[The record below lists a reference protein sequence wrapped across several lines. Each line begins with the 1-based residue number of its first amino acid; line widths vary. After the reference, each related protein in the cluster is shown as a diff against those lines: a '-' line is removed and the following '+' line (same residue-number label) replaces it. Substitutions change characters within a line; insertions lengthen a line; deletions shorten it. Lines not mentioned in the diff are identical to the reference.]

1 MKSVR
6 VVALSLLAGVLAG
19 AAPSLAQE
27 QPLVTGAEGVP
38 VPKKTKDARPVY
50 PAEALA
56 QGLRGIVILD
66 LLIDVQGHVASV
78 AVIRSIPGLDAAAI
92 AAARQWE
99 YEPVRVAGKPVSL
112 KHTVPITFT
121 LTLPPLVRDPGIPEL
136 RQGVSPVFPAGT
148 SGGGSAAAEVT
159 LEGDGRVGAA
169 RVVEGNEP
177 WAGALL
183 TALQTWRFSPPPEDA
198 SVSFR
203 VEATFAPPRGS
214 EPRRVG
220 LKATGMQRSDMLA
233 SAAPAAAPPP
243 ATPTQ
248 QTSPAS
254 PPPGAPA
261 AQGSVPDTLTA
272 PRTPAPSPGAAPPV
286 APPPVAPPPIAPPP
300 IAARPVA
307 PPSTD
312 TPLGTPPPVTPGTAA
327 VPAAPAADRTAPP
340 PVEVITAAPPPQ
352 PPENGVSAIR
362 DVALE
367 PGVPDLT
374 RGRRPVTPPLARM
387 GGATGTVEVAFSV
400 SAAGT
405 TMVQNVSGP
414 DLLKKAAEQ
423 AVASWVFRRTR
434 ADRAYLTVVF
444 TYARDKTTAL
454 VRPQLAPAGAAAT
467 GAPASAPA
475 SPGATPTATPPTHPR
490 T

>member
-1 MKSVR
+1 MNPAR

-19 AAPSLAQE
+19 ASPTLAQE

-50 PAEALA
+50 PPEALA

-112 KHTVPITFT
+112 KHTVPVTFT
-121 LTLPPLVRDPGIPEL
+121 LTLPPLARDPGIPEL
-136 RQGVSPVFPAGT
+136 RQGVSPVFPAGA
-148 SGGGSAAAEVT
+148 SGGGSATAELT

-169 RVVEGNEP
+169 RVIEGNEP

-203 VEATFAPPRGS
+203 VEAAFAPQRGS
-214 EPRRVG
+214 EPQRVA

-233 SAAPAAAPPP
+233 SAAPVAAPPT
-243 ATPTQ
+243 A
-248 QTSPAS
+248 SPAQQAS
-254 PPPGAPA
+254 PAVPPPGAPA
-261 AQGSVPDTLTA
+261 APGSVPDAPMA
-272 PRTPAPSPGAAPPV
+272 PRPLAPAPV
-286 APPPVAPPPIAPPP
+286 APPPVAGPAV
-300 IAARPVA
+300 ARPPLTT
-307 PPSTD
+307 PPTGVPLA
-312 TPLGTPPPVTPGTAA
+312 TPLPGAPGTATGRA
-327 VPAAPAADRTAPP
+327 TPAAERTAPP
-340 PVEVITAAPPPQ
+340 PVEVVTAAPPSQ
-352 PPENGVSAIR
+352 PPENGVSAVR

-387 GGATGTVEVAFSV
+387 GGASGTVEVAFSV

-405 TMVQNVSGP
+405 TMVQSVSGP
-414 DLLKKAAEQ
+414 DVLKKAAEQ

-434 ADRAYLTVVF
+434 ADRAYLTAVF
-444 TYARDKTTAL
+444 TYAPDKTAAV
-454 VRPQLAPAGAAAT
+454 VRPQPAPAGAAAA
-467 GAPASAPA
+467 GPPAA
-475 SPGATPTATPPTHPR
+475 PGATPAVTPPAHPQ